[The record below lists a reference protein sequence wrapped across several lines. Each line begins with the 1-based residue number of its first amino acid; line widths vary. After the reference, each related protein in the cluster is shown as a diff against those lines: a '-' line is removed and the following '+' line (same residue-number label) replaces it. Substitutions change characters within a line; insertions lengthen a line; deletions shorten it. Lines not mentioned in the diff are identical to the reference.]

1 MEGSRFAH
9 KGRYGFPRDLI
20 LLRYSLVADQDEQ
33 LLKWM
38 PAVVDYRQR
47 LASLQGAW
55 DNLALLSH
63 LGDDG
68 TNLGST
74 REAFESLAARLV
86 THLGTET
93 HKKTVLACE
102 SRAQVAIDILVRN
115 LFERTADIGF
125 LAADDLIRRFAH
137 EVPRLR
143 SLVAEGGADADGA
156 QRTLAVATDSIQ
168 RRIAEYV
175 AKYSVYH
182 NVVIVSPKGE
192 VLAQLAGGQAPA
204 VTRDPLVGSTLT
216 TTQPY
221 VESFR
226 ASDLVPDARRA
237 LIYAHR
243 IGGRD
248 ETLGVLCL
256 CFKLEDECAGIF
268 GRLRH
273 ESDWN
278 VLALLDEKNVVIA
291 STDPW
296 QIPAGAPVPVAS
308 GASGGVVRF
317 AGREYLAVTRSAKPY
332 QGYAGPSW
340 HGHVMV
346 PVERAFETLDHHT
359 QARCSPEVLKDI
371 RRNSSSFSAGLREI
385 PQQADAIQRDLNR
398 SVWNGSVRLSTG
410 STANVTF
417 AKALLREISNMGRK
431 TKDVFERSIEELHE
445 TVVSS
450 VLHDSEF
457 IASLAVEFLARNLYE
472 RANDCRWWALNGT
485 LGGVLTG
492 RDGCDAGAASAVL
505 SHINSLYTVYHSI
518 VLFDSERRV
527 VAVSRDDQ
535 AELIG
540 TRIEES
546 WAGDTLGLL
555 DSQSYT
561 VSRFQPS
568 AFANRQAALIYAAA
582 VRGTDRRVVG
592 GVAVVFDTGP
602 QLRAMLLDAL
612 PRNERGEPL
621 PGCVA
626 LLLDR
631 DGNVMGSSDA
641 SLDVSA
647 PMLQRIRE
655 TLSSDGA
662 HVIRVGDEYYALG
675 TKRDI
680 GYREYIGIGA
690 HAVVLLPLGAVPERS
705 ANERRPL
712 PQCTAVRSD
721 HARQDIRE
729 FTTFS
734 VAGEWYALPTSCV
747 LEAVDAKALQT
758 ITTAGPPWAGVI
770 MQAEDA
776 VPIANL
782 AAMLELP
789 PADASAIVILLRVAG
804 RAKPIGILVEALGDN
819 PEVPGD
825 RLLPISVLERSAAT
839 LLVEQAIQPV
849 DAQDGLVLVL
859 NTAQLA
865 AALFGTS
872 AAQPATAPGGQA
884 RRVA

>member
-1 MEGSRFAH
+1 
-9 KGRYGFPRDLI
+9 
-20 LLRYSLVADQDEQ
+20 VAEQDEQ
-33 LLKWM
+33 LLRWM

-74 REAFESLAARLV
+74 REAFESLATRLV

-93 HKKTVLACE
+93 HRKTVLACE

-137 EVPRLR
+137 EAPRLR
-143 SLVAEGGADADGA
+143 AAASEEGQDAESAA
-156 QRTLAVATDSIQ
+156 RTLAIATDTIQ
-168 RRIAEYV
+168 RRLAEYV

-182 NVVIVSPKGE
+182 NVVIVSPHGE
-192 VLAQLAGGQAPA
+192 VLAQLAGGQAPTQ
-204 VTRDPLVGSTLT
+204 TRDPLIGSTLAS
-216 TTQPY
+216 TQPY

-226 ASDLVPDARRA
+226 ASDLVPDAQRA

-243 IGGRD
+243 IGLRD
-248 ETLGVLCL
+248 EILGVLCL
-256 CFKLEDECAGIF
+256 CFKLEDECTGIF
-268 GRLRH
+268 GRLRD

-278 VLALLDEKNVVIA
+278 VLALLDDKNVVIA

-296 QIPAGAPVPVAS
+296 QVPAGAPVPVAR

-317 AGREYLAVTRSAKPY
+317 AGREYLAVTRAAKPY

-340 HGHVMV
+340 RGHVMV
-346 PVERAFETLDHHT
+346 PVERAFEALDHHS
-359 QARCSPEVLKDI
+359 QRRCSPEVLADI
-371 RRNSSSFSAGLREI
+371 RRNSSTFSAGLREI

-431 TKDVFERSIEELHE
+431 TQDVFERSIDELHE

-457 IASLAVEFLARNLYE
+457 LASLAIEFLARNLYE

-485 LGGVLTG
+485 LGGALTQQQG
-492 RDGCDAGAASAVL
+492 GDAAAASAVL
-505 SHINSLYTVYHSI
+505 KHINSLYTVYSSI
-518 VLFDSERRV
+518 VLFDSERQV
-527 VAVSRDDQ
+527 LAVSREDQ
-535 AELIG
+535 AHRLG

-546 WAGDTLGLL
+546 WAGKTLELA

-568 AFANRQAALIYAAA
+568 GFADEQSALIYAAA
-582 VRGTDRRVVG
+582 VRGPDRRVAG

-602 QLRAMLLDAL
+602 QLQAMLLDAL
-612 PRNERGEPL
+612 PRDERGELL
-621 PGCVA
+621 PGCIA
-626 LLLDR
+626 LFLDR
-631 DGNVMGSSDA
+631 DGNLMCSTDSAVDA
-641 SLDVSA
+641 AGPL
-647 PMLQRIRE
+647 LQRVRE
-655 TLSSDGA
+655 NLASDGA
-662 HVIRVGDEYYALG
+662 RVILVEDRYYALG
-675 TKRDI
+675 IKKDG
-680 GYREYIGIGA
+680 GYREYVGIGA
-690 HAVVLLPLGAVPERS
+690 YGVVLLPLGSVPERG

-712 PQCTAVRSD
+712 PQCTAGRAD
-721 HARQDIRE
+721 HARDIRE

-734 VAGEWYALPTSCV
+734 AAGGWYALPTACV

-758 ITTAGPPWAGVI
+758 VTTAGAPWAGVI
-770 MQAEDA
+770 MHTNEA
-776 VPIANL
+776 VPVVNL
-782 AAMLELP
+782 AALLQMPEVDTP
-789 PADASAIVILLRVAG
+789 SVVILLRIEG

-819 PEVPGD
+819 PEVPGE
-825 RLLPISVLERSAAT
+825 RLLPLSVLKQSAAS

-849 DAQDGLVLVL
+849 DAGDGLVLVL
-859 NTAQLA
+859 NTQRVGE
-865 AALFGTS
+865 ALFGS
-872 AAQPATAPGGQA
+872 AVGERAA
-884 RRVA
+884 

>member
-1 MEGSRFAH
+1 
-9 KGRYGFPRDLI
+9 
-20 LLRYSLVADQDEQ
+20 
-33 LLKWM
+33 M

-74 REAFESLAARLV
+74 REAFESLASRLV

-93 HKKTVLACE
+93 HKKTLLACE

-137 EVPRLR
+137 EAPRLR
-143 SLVAEGGADADGA
+143 AIVAEGGDDAGTA
-156 QRTLAVATDSIQ
+156 SRTLTAATDSIQ
-168 RRIAEYV
+168 RRLAEYV

-182 NVVIVSPKGE
+182 NVVIVSPNGD
-192 VLAQLAGGQAPA
+192 VLAQLANGQAPA
-204 VTRDPLVGSTLT
+204 QTRDPLIASTLISN
-216 TTQPY
+216 QPY

-226 ASDLVPDARRA
+226 TSDLVPNAGRA

-243 IGGRD
+243 IGMRD

-268 GRLRH
+268 GRLRE

-278 VLALLDEKNVVIA
+278 VLALLDERNVIIA

-296 QIPAGAPVPVAS
+296 QLPAGATVPVAP
-308 GASGGVVRF
+308 GANGGVVRF
-317 AGREYLAVTRSAKPY
+317 AGREYLAVTRAAKPY

-340 HGHVMV
+340 RGHVMV
-346 PVERAFETLDHHT
+346 PIERAFEAADHHT
-359 QARCSPEVLKDI
+359 KLRCPAEVLADI
-371 RRNSSSFSAGLREI
+371 RRSSSTFSAGLREI

-445 TVVSS
+445 TVVSA

-457 IASLAVEFLARNLYE
+457 LASLAVEFLARNLYE

-492 RDGCDAGAASAVL
+492 REGCDPAAASAVL
-505 SHINSLYTVYHSI
+505 KHINSLYTVYSNI
-518 VLFDSERRV
+518 VLFDSERRI
-527 VAVSRDDQ
+527 VAVSREDQ
-535 AELIG
+535 AHLVG
-540 TRIEES
+540 TRIEDT
-546 WAGDTLGLL
+546 WAIDALGLT

-561 VSRFQPS
+561 VSRFEPS
-568 AFANRQAALIYAAA
+568 PFATDQRALIYASA
-582 VRGTDRRVVG
+582 VRGSDRRVAG

-602 QLRAMLLDAL
+602 QLLAMLRDAL
-612 PRNERGEPL
+612 PRNERGEPI
-621 PGCVA
+621 PGCIA
-626 LLLDR
+626 LFLDK
-631 DGNVMGSSDA
+631 DGQLMSSTD
-641 SLDVSA
+641 SDVDRSG
-647 PMLQRIRE
+647 PLLQRVRE
-655 TLSSDGA
+655 DLSADGTR
-662 HVIRVGDEYYALG
+662 VVRVGDEYYALG
-675 TKRDI
+675 LKRDM
-680 GYREYIGIGA
+680 GYREYVGIGA
-690 HAVVLLPLGAVPERS
+690 HAVVLLPLGTVPERG

-712 PQCTAVRSD
+712 PQCTATRSD
-721 HARQDIRE
+721 HARHDLRE
-729 FTTFS
+729 FTTFAT
-734 VAGEWYALPTSCV
+734 AGAWYALPTSCV

-758 ITTAGPPWAGVI
+758 VTTAGPPWAGVI
-770 MQAEDA
+770 MQASEA
-776 VPIANL
+776 VPVVDL
-782 AAMLELP
+782 AKLLDRP
-789 PADASAIVILLRVAG
+789 NADTPSVVILLRVEG
-804 RAKPIGILVEALGDN
+804 RERPLGILVEALGDN
-819 PEVPGD
+819 PEVPAD
-825 RLLPISVLERSAAT
+825 RLLPVSVLEESTAT
-839 LLVEQAIQPV
+839 SFVEQAIQPV
-849 DAQDGLVLVL
+849 HAQDGLVLVL
-859 NTAQLA
+859 NTTQLA
-865 AALFGTS
+865 TTLFGK
-872 AAQPATAPGGQA
+872 AASQRAA
-884 RRVA
+884 

>member
-1 MEGSRFAH
+1 
-9 KGRYGFPRDLI
+9 
-20 LLRYSLVADQDEQ
+20 
-33 LLKWM
+33 M

-68 TNLGST
+68 TYLGST
-74 REAFESLAARLV
+74 REAFESLANRLV
-86 THLGTET
+86 THLGAET

-125 LAADDLIRRFAH
+125 LAADDLIRRFAD
-137 EVPRLR
+137 EKARGT
-143 SLVAEGGADADGA
+143 GGIP
-156 QRTLAVATDSIQ
+156 TDTIQ
-168 RRIAEYV
+168 RRLAEYV

-204 VTRDPLVGSTLT
+204 QTRDPLIASTLAS
-216 TTQPY
+216 TQPY

-243 IGGRD
+243 IGRRD

-256 CFKLEDECAGIF
+256 CFKLEDECASIF
-268 GRLRH
+268 SRLRH

-278 VLALLDEKNVVIA
+278 VLAMLDDKNVVIA

-296 QIPAGAPVPVAS
+296 QIPAGAPVPVAN
-308 GASGGVVRF
+308 GAHGGIVRF

-340 HGHVMV
+340 RGHVMV
-346 PVERAFETLDHHT
+346 PVERAFETLEHHT
-359 QARCSPEVLKDI
+359 QLRCSPEVLRDI
-371 RRNSSSFSAGLREI
+371 RRNSSTFSAGLREI

-450 VLHDSEF
+450 VLQDSDF
-457 IASLAVEFLARNLYE
+457 VASLATEFLGRNLYE
-472 RANDCRWWALNGT
+472 RANDCRWWALNET
-485 LGGVLTG
+485 LAGVLAG
-492 RDGCDAGAASAVL
+492 RAGCNPDAAAAML

-527 VAVSRDDQ
+527 VAVSRDEQ
-535 AELIG
+535 AELVG

-546 WAGDTLGLL
+546 WASDALGLL
-555 DSQSYT
+555 DSQSYA
-561 VSRFQPS
+561 VSRFQAS
-568 AFANRQAALIYAAA
+568 AFSNQQSTLIYAAA
-582 VRGTDRRVVG
+582 VRGAERRVVG
-592 GVAVVFDTGP
+592 GVAVVFDTVS
-602 QLRAMLLDAL
+602 QLKTMLLDAL
-612 PRNERGEPL
+612 PHNEKGQPVA
-621 PGCVA
+621 GCVA
-626 LLLDR
+626 LFLDR
-631 DGNVMGSSDA
+631 EGNLMCSTDPSVDA
-641 SLDVSA
+641 SGE
-647 PMLQRIRE
+647 MLQRVRE
-655 TLSSDGA
+655 KLASDGA
-662 HVIRVGDEYYALG
+662 HVIRVGNEYYALG
-675 TKRDI
+675 TKSDI

-690 HAVVLLPLGAVPERS
+690 HAAVLLPLGAVPERT
-705 ANERRPL
+705 AHERRPL
-712 PQCTAVRSD
+712 PQCTAARAD
-721 HARQDIRE
+721 HARHDVDE

-734 VAGEWYALPTSCV
+734 TAGAWYALPTSCV
-747 LEAVDAKALQT
+747 LEAVDGKALKT

-770 MQAEDA
+770 MHGEEA
-776 VPIANL
+776 VPVVNL
-782 AAMLELP
+782 ATLLDLP
-789 PADASAIVILLRVAG
+789 AVDTLSVVILLRVEG
-804 RAKPIGILVEALGDN
+804 RERPIGILVEALGDN
-819 PEVPGD
+819 PEVPAD
-825 RLLPISVLERSAAT
+825 RLLPITTSSM
-839 LLVEQAIQPV
+839 LVEHAIQPV
-849 DAQDGLVLVL
+849 NDRDGLVLVL
-859 NTAQLA
+859 NTTHLA
-865 AALFGTS
+865 TTLFGTTGRAQQ
-872 AAQPATAPGGQA
+872 AA
-884 RRVA
+884 

>member
-1 MEGSRFAH
+1 
-9 KGRYGFPRDLI
+9 
-20 LLRYSLVADQDEQ
+20 
-33 LLKWM
+33 M

-74 REAFESLAARLV
+74 REAFESLANRLV

-125 LAADDLIRRFAH
+125 LAGDDLIRRFAQD
-137 EVPRLR
+137 VPGLR
-143 SLVAEGGADADGA
+143 SIVAAGGDDAESA
-156 QRTLAVATDSIQ
+156 RRTLAVATDSIQ
-168 RRIAEYV
+168 RRLAEYV

-192 VLAQLAGGQAPA
+192 VLAQLAGGPAPA
-204 VTRDPLVGSTLT
+204 QTRDPLIASTLAT
-216 TTQPY
+216 TRPY

-256 CFKLEDECAGIF
+256 CFKLEDECASIF

-278 VLALLDEKNVVIA
+278 VLALLDDKNVVIA

-296 QIPAGAPVPVAS
+296 QIPAGAPVPVAN
-308 GASGGVVRF
+308 GAHGGVVRF
-317 AGREYLAVTRSAKPY
+317 AGREYLAVTRTAKAY

-340 HGHVMV
+340 RGHVMV
-346 PVERAFETLDHHT
+346 PVERAFEALDHHT
-359 QARCSPEVLKDI
+359 QVRCSPEVLKDI
-371 RRNSSSFSAGLREI
+371 RRNSSTFSAGLREI

-445 TVVSS
+445 TVVSA

-485 LGGVLTG
+485 LAGVLTAREG
-492 RDGCDAGAASAVL
+492 SDAGAASAVL

-518 VLFDSERRV
+518 VLFDAERRV
-527 VAVSRDDQ
+527 IAVSRDDQ
-535 AELIG
+535 TELVG

-546 WAGDTLGLL
+546 WAGDALGLL
-555 DSQSYT
+555 DSQSYA
-561 VSRFQPS
+561 VSSFQPS
-568 AFANRQAALIYAAA
+568 VFANQQSSLIYAAA
-582 VRGTDRRVVG
+582 ARGTDRRVVG

-602 QLRAMLLDAL
+602 QLKAMLLDAL
-612 PRNERGEPL
+612 PRNERGEPV

-626 LLLDR
+626 LFLDR
-631 DGNVMGSSDA
+631 HGNLMGSTDPSVDA
-641 SLDVSA
+641 SGE
-647 PMLQRIRE
+647 MLQRVRE
-655 TLSSDGA
+655 KLASDGA
-662 HVIRVGDEYYALG
+662 HVIRVGREYYALG
-675 TKRDI
+675 TKSDI
-680 GYREYIGIGA
+680 GYREYVGIGA
-690 HAVVLLPLGAVPERS
+690 HAAVLLPLGAVPER
-705 ANERRPL
+705 AAHERRPL
-712 PQCTAVRSD
+712 PQCTAARSD
-721 HARQDIRE
+721 QARHDVRE
-729 FTTFS
+729 FTTFAT
-734 VAGEWYALPTSCV
+734 AGAWYALPTSSV
-747 LEAVDAKALQT
+747 LEAVDGKALQT

-770 MQAEDA
+770 MHGEEA
-776 VPIANL
+776 VPVVNL
-782 AAMLELP
+782 ATLLELP
-789 PADASAIVILLRVAG
+789 SVESSAVVILLRVEG
-804 RAKPIGILVEALGDN
+804 RARPIGILVEALGDN

-825 RLLPISVLERSAAT
+825 RLLPITTAT
-839 LLVEQAIQPV
+839 SLVEHAIQPV
-849 DAQDGLVLVL
+849 NERDGLVLVL
-859 NTAQLA
+859 NTAHLA
-865 AALFGTS
+865 TTLFGTQGRAQQ
-872 AAQPATAPGGQA
+872 AA
-884 RRVA
+884 